1 MAPEAVGSNPIAR
14 PIKLG
19 ISMSSKLKKLK
30 DLERKLI
37 VSIPVEDYNLKFQSK
52 LNNIKGQ
59 AKLDGFRKG
68 KVPNDVL
75 EQKYGKSIH
84 ADVVNDLIQ
93 NSYPKALAENKIRP
107 ASAPTIN
114 LESEDPSKPISYS
127 AIFEVFPEIKP
138 KLSRWT
144 NYDKVSISITD
155 ADIDLAIKDIV
166 KRYGGWKDVKRKA
179 KKDDQVVIDFV
190 GRINNEEFEGNSAQ
204 EFKLVLGSN
213 SMIPGFEDGILD
225 KEPSKFSIQAK
236 FPDDYFKSD
245 LAGVEAEFEINL
257 KNVQELH
264 EAEINNDLFKKL
276 DMDVKD
282 ESSFKEEI
290 SKRMTKEVE
299 VQEKDLTKES
309 IYETLLKTNSFNVPN
324 ITVKEQA
331 DLMRKDA
338 LMRIGHTEDKAEDGL
353 FPIETFMENAE
364 KRVKL
369 DLLFAELVK
378 HFEITVDSMT
388 LDSFIEKESKKYK
401 DSEQFKQWIK
411 NQPQQLEQ
419 FRMIALEQQLIENLE
434 KALKSKDKVI
444 KFSELANKQ

>member
-19 ISMSSKLKKLK
+19 TSMSSKLKKLK
-30 DLERKLI
+30 DLERKLT
-37 VSIPVEDYNLKFQSK
+37 VSIPVEDYNSKFQSK

-93 NSYPKALAENKIRP
+93 SSYPKALAENKIRP
-107 ASAPTIN
+107 ASAPTVN

-144 NYDKVSISITD
+144 NYDKVTISITED
-155 ADIDLAIKDIV
+155 DIDLAIKDIV
-166 KRYGGWKDVKRKA
+166 KRYGDWKDVKRKV
-179 KKDDQVVIDFV
+179 KKGDQVVIDFV
-190 GRINNEEFEGNSAQ
+190 GKINNEDFEGNSAQ
-204 EFKLVLGSN
+204 DFKLVLGSN
-213 SMIPGFEDGILD
+213 SMIPGFEDAILD
-225 KEPSKFSIQAK
+225 KEPSMFSIQAK

-245 LAGVEAEFEINL
+245 LAGVEAVFEINL

-264 EAEINNDLFKKL
+264 EAEINKELFKKL

-282 ESSFKEEI
+282 VSSFKEEI

-338 LMRIGHTEDKAEDGL
+338 LMRIGHTEDKAGDDL

-369 DLLFAELVK
+369 DLLFAELIN
-378 HFEITVDSMT
+378 HFEITADSVT

-401 DSEQFKQWIK
+401 DAEQFKQWIK

-444 KFSELANKQ
+444 KFSELANK

>member
-1 MAPEAVGSNPIAR
+1 
-14 PIKLG
+14 
-19 ISMSSKLKKLK
+19 MSSKLKKLK
-30 DLERKLI
+30 DLERKLT
-37 VSIPVEDYNLKFQSK
+37 VSIPVEDYNSKFQSK

-93 NSYPKALAENKIRP
+93 SSYPKALAENKIRP
-107 ASAPTIN
+107 ASAPTVN

-144 NYDKVSISITD
+144 NYDKVTISITED
-155 ADIDLAIKDIV
+155 DIDLAIKDIV
-166 KRYGGWKDVKRKA
+166 KRYGDWKDVKRKV
-179 KKDDQVVIDFV
+179 KKGDQVVIDFV
-190 GRINNEEFEGNSAQ
+190 GKINNEDFEGNSAQ
-204 EFKLVLGSN
+204 DFKLVLGSN
-213 SMIPGFEDGILD
+213 SMIPGFEDAILD
-225 KEPSKFSIQAK
+225 KEPSMDAILDKEPSMFSIQAK

-245 LAGVEAEFEINL
+245 LAGVEAVFEINL

-264 EAEINNDLFKKL
+264 EAEINKELFKKL

-282 ESSFKEEI
+282 VSSFKEEI

-338 LMRIGHTEDKAEDGL
+338 LMRIGHTEDKAGDDL

-369 DLLFAELVK
+369 DLLFAELIN
-378 HFEITVDSMT
+378 HFEITADSVT

-401 DSEQFKQWIK
+401 DAEQFKQWIK

-444 KFSELANKQ
+444 KFSELANK

>member
-1 MAPEAVGSNPIAR
+1 
-14 PIKLG
+14 
-19 ISMSSKLKKLK
+19 MSSKLKKLK
-30 DLERKLI
+30 DLERKLT
-37 VSIPVEDYNLKFQSK
+37 VSIPVEDYNSKFQSK

-93 NSYPKALAENKIRP
+93 SSYPKALAENKIRP
-107 ASAPTIN
+107 ASAPTVN

-144 NYDKVSISITD
+144 NYDKVTISITED
-155 ADIDLAIKDIV
+155 DIDLAIKDIV
-166 KRYGGWKDVKRKA
+166 KRYGDWKDVKRKV
-179 KKDDQVVIDFV
+179 KKGDQVVIDFV
-190 GRINNEEFEGNSAQ
+190 GKINNEDFEGNSAQ
-204 EFKLVLGSN
+204 DFKLVLGSN
-213 SMIPGFEDGILD
+213 SMIPGFEDAILD
-225 KEPSKFSIQAK
+225 KEPSMFSIQAK

-245 LAGVEAEFEINL
+245 LAGVEAVFEINL

-264 EAEINNDLFKKL
+264 EAEINKELFKKL

-282 ESSFKEEI
+282 VSSFKEEI

-338 LMRIGHTEDKAEDGL
+338 LMRIGHTEDKAGDDL

-369 DLLFAELVK
+369 DLLFAELIN
-378 HFEITVDSMT
+378 HFEITADSVT

-401 DSEQFKQWIK
+401 DAEQFKQWIK

-444 KFSELANKQ
+444 KFSELANK

>member
-1 MAPEAVGSNPIAR
+1 
-14 PIKLG
+14 
-19 ISMSSKLKKLK
+19 MSSKLKKLK
-30 DLERKLI
+30 DLERKLT
-37 VSIPVEDYNLKFQSK
+37 VSIPVEDYNSKFQSK

-93 NSYPKALAENKIRP
+93 SSYPKALAENKIRP
-107 ASAPTIN
+107 ASAPTVN

-144 NYDKVSISITD
+144 NYDKVTISITED
-155 ADIDLAIKDIV
+155 DIDLAIKDIV
-166 KRYGGWKDVKRKA
+166 KRYGDWKDVKRKV
-179 KKDDQVVIDFV
+179 KKGDQVVIDFV
-190 GRINNEEFEGNSAQ
+190 GKINNEDFEGNSAQ
-204 EFKLVLGSN
+204 DFKLVLGSN
-213 SMIPGFEDGILD
+213 SMIPGFEDAILD
-225 KEPSKFSIQAK
+225 KEPSIFSIQAK

-245 LAGVEAEFEINL
+245 LAGVEAVFEINL

-264 EAEINNDLFKKL
+264 EAEINKELFKKL

-282 ESSFKEEI
+282 VSSFKEEI

-338 LMRIGHTEDKAEDGL
+338 LMRIGHTEDKAGDDL

-369 DLLFAELVK
+369 DLLFAELIN
-378 HFEITVDSMT
+378 HFEITADSVT

-401 DSEQFKQWIK
+401 DAEQFKQWIK

-444 KFSELANKQ
+444 KFSELANK

>member
-1 MAPEAVGSNPIAR
+1 
-14 PIKLG
+14 
-19 ISMSSKLKKLK
+19 MSSKLKKLK
-30 DLERKLI
+30 DIERKLT
-37 VSIPVEDYNLKFQSK
+37 VSIPVEDYNSKFQSK

-93 NSYPKALAENKIRP
+93 SSYPKALAENKIRP
-107 ASAPTIN
+107 ASAPTVN

-144 NYDKVSISITD
+144 NYDKVTISITED
-155 ADIDLAIKDIV
+155 DIDLAIKDIV
-166 KRYGGWKDVKRKA
+166 KRYGDWKDVKRKV
-179 KKDDQVVIDFV
+179 KKGDQVVIDFV
-190 GRINNEEFEGNSAQ
+190 GKINNEDFEGNSAQ
-204 EFKLVLGSN
+204 DFKLVLGSN
-213 SMIPGFEDGILD
+213 SMIPGFEDAILD
-225 KEPSKFSIQAK
+225 KEPSIFSIQAK

-245 LAGVEAEFEINL
+245 LAGVEAVFEINL

-264 EAEINNDLFKKL
+264 EAEINKELFKKL

-282 ESSFKEEI
+282 VSSFKEEI

-338 LMRIGHTEDKAEDGL
+338 LMRIGHTEDKAGDDL

-369 DLLFAELVK
+369 DLLFAELIN
-378 HFEITVDSMT
+378 HFEITADSVT

-401 DSEQFKQWIK
+401 DAEQFKQWIK

-444 KFSELANKQ
+444 KFSELANK

>member
-1 MAPEAVGSNPIAR
+1 VAPEAVGSNPIAR

-19 ISMSSKLKKLK
+19 TSMSSKLKKLK
-30 DLERKLI
+30 DLERKLT
-37 VSIPVEDYNLKFQSK
+37 VSIPVEDYNSKFQSK

-93 NSYPKALAENKIRP
+93 SSYPKALAENKIRP
-107 ASAPTIN
+107 ASAPTVN

-144 NYDKVSISITD
+144 NYDKVTISITED
-155 ADIDLAIKDIV
+155 DIDLAIKDIV
-166 KRYGGWKDVKRKA
+166 KRYGDWKDVKRKV
-179 KKDDQVVIDFV
+179 KKGDQVVIDFV
-190 GRINNEEFEGNSAQ
+190 GKINNEDFEGNSAQ
-204 EFKLVLGSN
+204 DFKLVLGSN
-213 SMIPGFEDGILD
+213 SMIPGFEDAILD
-225 KEPSKFSIQAK
+225 KEPSIFSIQAK

-245 LAGVEAEFEINL
+245 LAGVEAVFEINL

-264 EAEINNDLFKKL
+264 EAEINKELFKKL

-282 ESSFKEEI
+282 VSSFKEEI

-338 LMRIGHTEDKAEDGL
+338 LMRIGHTEDKAGDDL

-369 DLLFAELVK
+369 DLLFAELIN
-378 HFEITVDSMT
+378 HFEITADSVT

-401 DSEQFKQWIK
+401 DAEQFKQWIK

-444 KFSELANKQ
+444 KFSELANK

>member
-1 MAPEAVGSNPIAR
+1 
-14 PIKLG
+14 
-19 ISMSSKLKKLK
+19 MSSKLKKLK
-30 DLERKLI
+30 DLERKLT
-37 VSIPVEDYNLKFQSK
+37 VSIPVEDYNSKFQSK

-93 NSYPKALAENKIRP
+93 SSYPKALAENKIRP
-107 ASAPTIN
+107 ASAPTVN

-144 NYDKVSISITD
+144 NYDKVTISITED
-155 ADIDLAIKDIV
+155 DIDLAIKDIV
-166 KRYGGWKDVKRKA
+166 KRYGDWKDVKRKA
-179 KKDDQVVIDFV
+179 KKGDQVVIDFV
-190 GRINNEEFEGNSAQ
+190 GKINNEDFEGNSAQ
-204 EFKLVLGSN
+204 DFKLVLGSN
-213 SMIPGFEDGILD
+213 SMIPGFEDAILD
-225 KEPSKFSIQAK
+225 KEPSMFSIQAK

-245 LAGVEAEFEINL
+245 LAGVEAVFEINL

-264 EAEINNDLFKKL
+264 EAEINKELFKKL

-282 ESSFKEEI
+282 VSSFKEEI

-338 LMRIGHTEDKAEDGL
+338 LMRIGHTEDKAGDDL

-369 DLLFAELVK
+369 DLLFAELIN
-378 HFEITVDSMT
+378 HFEITADSVT

-401 DSEQFKQWIK
+401 DAEQFKQWIK

-444 KFSELANKQ
+444 KFSELANK

>member
-1 MAPEAVGSNPIAR
+1 
-14 PIKLG
+14 
-19 ISMSSKLKKLK
+19 MSSKLKKLK

-93 NSYPKALAENKIRP
+93 NSYPEAIAENKIRP
-107 ASAPTIN
+107 ASAPTVN

-166 KRYGGWKDVKRKA
+166 KRYGDWKDVKRKA

-190 GRINNEEFEGNSAQ
+190 GKINNEEFEGNSAQ

-338 LMRIGHTEDKAEDGL
+338 LMRIGHTEDKAEDDL

-369 DLLFAELVK
+369 DLLFAELIN
-378 HFEITVDSMT
+378 HFEITADSVT

-401 DSEQFKQWIK
+401 DAEQFKQWIK

>member
-37 VSIPVEDYNLKFQSK
+37 VSIPVEDYNSKFQSK

-93 NSYPKALAENKIRP
+93 SSYPDALAENNIRP
-107 ASAPTIN
+107 ASAPTVN

-166 KRYGGWKDVKRKA
+166 KRYGDWKDVKRKA

-190 GRINNEEFEGNSAQ
+190 GKINNEEFEGNSAQ
-204 EFKLVLGSN
+204 DFKLVLGSN
-213 SMIPGFEDGILD
+213 SMIPGFEDAILD

-264 EAEINNDLFKKL
+264 EAEINTDLFKKL

-282 ESSFKEEI
+282 ELAFKEEI

-324 ITVKEQA
+324 VTVKEQA

-338 LMRIGHTEDKAEDGL
+338 LMRIGHTEDKAEDDL
-353 FPIETFMENAE
+353 FPIDTFMENAE

-369 DLLFAELVK
+369 DLLFAELIN
-378 HFEITVDSMT
+378 HFEITADSVT
-388 LDSFIEKESKKYK
+388 LDSFIEKESEKYK
-401 DSEQFKQWIK
+401 DSEQFKQWVK

-444 KFSELANKQ
+444 KFSELANK

>member
-19 ISMSSKLKKLK
+19 TSMSSKLKKLK
-30 DLERKLI
+30 DLERKLT
-37 VSIPVEDYNLKFQSK
+37 VSIPVEDYNSKFQSK

-93 NSYPKALAENKIRP
+93 SSYPKALAENKIRP
-107 ASAPTIN
+107 ASAPTVN

-144 NYDKVSISITD
+144 NYDKVTISITED
-155 ADIDLAIKDIV
+155 DIDLAIKDIV
-166 KRYGGWKDVKRKA
+166 KRYGDWKDVKRKA
-179 KKDDQVVIDFV
+179 KKGDQVVIDFV
-190 GRINNEEFEGNSAQ
+190 GKINNEDFEGNSAQ
-204 EFKLVLGSN
+204 DFKLVLGSN
-213 SMIPGFEDGILD
+213 SMIPGFEDAILD
-225 KEPSKFSIQAK
+225 KEPSMFSIQAK

-245 LAGVEAEFEINL
+245 LAGVEAVFEINL

-264 EAEINNDLFKKL
+264 EAEINKELFKKL

-282 ESSFKEEI
+282 VSSFKEEI

-338 LMRIGHTEDKAEDGL
+338 LMRIGHTEDKAGDDL

-369 DLLFAELVK
+369 DLLFAELIN
-378 HFEITVDSMT
+378 HFEITADSVT

-401 DSEQFKQWIK
+401 DAEQFKQWIK

-444 KFSELANKQ
+444 KFSELANK